1 MRYSGIKFRDVE
13 RILKRNGYVGEK
25 AKGSHVKFRRGGA
38 DSLVITNTSS
48 GVNQMLWRRL
58 VKEHKISID
67 A

>member
-1 MRYSGIKFRDVE
+1 MRYSGMKFRDVE

-25 AKGSHVKFRRGGA
+25 AKGSHVKFRKGT
-38 DSLVITNTSS
+38 DSLVITNASS

-58 VKEHKISID
+58 VKEHKILIG

>member
-13 RILKRNGYVGEK
+13 RILKRNGYTREK
-25 AKGSHVKFRRGGA
+25 AKGSHVKFRKGI
-38 DSLVITNTSS
+38 DSLVITNASS

-67 A
+67 T

>member
-1 MRYSGIKFRDVE
+1 MRYSGIRFRDVE

-25 AKGSHVKFRRGGA
+25 AKGSHVKFRRGA
-38 DSLVITNTSS
+38 DSLVITNASD
-48 GVNQMLWRRL
+48 GVNRMLWRRI

>member
-1 MRYSGIKFRDVE
+1 MRYSGIKFREVE
-13 RILKRNGYVGEK
+13 RVLKRNGYVREN
-25 AKGSHVKFRRGGA
+25 AKGSHVKFRKGL
-38 DSLVITNTSS
+38 DSLVITNASS

>member
-25 AKGSHVKFRRGGA
+25 AKGSHVKFRKGV
-38 DSLVITNTSS
+38 DSLVITNASG

>member
-1 MRYSGIKFRDVE
+1 MRYSGIRFRDVE

-25 AKGSHVKFRRGGA
+25 AKGSHVKFRRGA
-38 DSLVITNTSS
+38 DSLVITNASD
-48 GVNQMLWRRL
+48 GVNRMLWKRL